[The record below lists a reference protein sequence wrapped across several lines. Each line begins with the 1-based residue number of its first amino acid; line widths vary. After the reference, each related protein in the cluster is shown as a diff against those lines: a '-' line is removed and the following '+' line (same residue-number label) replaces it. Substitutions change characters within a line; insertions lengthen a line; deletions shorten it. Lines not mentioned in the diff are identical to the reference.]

1 MNEIEYK
8 KKCDAMFQKAK
19 LLNLELAFEPDNFD
33 PQRLNCLWHGGHIA
47 EVKVSDKLSIDIS
60 VCGDVCAD
68 LYDEYCNHIE
78 HLKDK
83 GNNAVFADVM
93 GRYIRNDSDLKKA
106 IQRGRLKLDYN
117 NWVEY
122 DGLIRDETMRS
133 RQKFIDLGIV
143 CDNVLDD
150 NILTAIGEVL
160 DSWQKIVSEIRF
172 VAQEYYKMPGGEAV

>member
-8 KKCDAMFQKAK
+8 ERCDALFQKAK

-47 EVKVSDKLSIDIS
+47 EVKVSDELSIDIS
-60 VCGDVCAD
+60 VCGDVYAD

-78 HLKDK
+78 HVKDK

-93 GRYIRNDSDLKKA
+93 GSHIKNDADLRNA
-106 IQRGRLKLDYN
+106 IHCGRLKVDYN

-122 DGLIRDETMRS
+122 DGLIRDETSQSKR
-133 RQKFIDLGIV
+133 KFIDLGIV

-160 DSWQKIVSEIRF
+160 DSWQKIVFEIRF

>member
-1 MNEIEYK
+1 MKSSIRRNATQCSKRRNFSIWS
-8 KKCDAMFQKAK
+8 
-19 LLNLELAFEPDNFD
+19 LRSNPDNFD

-93 GRYIRNDSDLKKA
+93 EDI
-106 IQRGRLKLDYN
+106 
-117 NWVEY
+117 
-122 DGLIRDETMRS
+122 
-133 RQKFIDLGIV
+133 
-143 CDNVLDD
+143 
-150 NILTAIGEVL
+150 
-160 DSWQKIVSEIRF
+160 SEMI
-172 VAQEYYKMPGGEAV
+172 PT